1 MVEWRLNNKLK
12 YLCSFHHT
20 AGAGFNK
27 IMSRCMLK
35 WFNTYFMVNINYP
48 GKHKRHQRA
57 SEWCFCQGGKIQ
69 PVSLLHRDTRWSV
82 ISVFFPLFDSTSG
95 TQVLMT
101 RGQLMNCH
109 LCAGIKHKVLLRR
122 LLATF
127 FDRWV
132 HKYENRTVSFVL
144 LGRSVRL
151 LQQHYNKPT
160 FTVHLWP
167 CCAMRLFL
175 CVWSVSESLGGF
187 CWLCPLVL
195 ILYSSRNTLANSCGT
210 GIRSSTSDPS
220 RKPLDSRVLNAVKRK
235 LTAFF
240 FFSSST

>member
-35 WFNTYFMVNINYP
+35 WFNRYFMVNINYP
-48 GKHKRHQRA
+48 GKHKIHQRA
-57 SEWCFCQGGKIQ
+57 SEWCFCQGGKMQ

-82 ISVFFPLFDSTSG
+82 ISVFFPLFDSPSG